1 MRVAPLIELK
11 LLTDLKIKTIIV
23 NGHEDEAKVLRW
35 LSGCIVKRIKI
46 GVYECI

>member
-1 MRVAPLIELK
+1 MRVAPLIELE
-11 LLTDLKIKTIIV
+11 LLRERNIDTIII

-35 LSGCIVKRIKI
+35 LSGCIVNRIKI